1 MSKDLSNYRKS
12 YLLGELIESA
22 LPEDPLELF
31 SDWFSNVE
39 KIGKE
44 IEPNAMSLAA
54 INSENLPISRIVLLK
69 KFDVE
74 GFVFYTNYNSR
85 KGKSISVNPA
95 VCLSFF
101 WSSVEQQVIIN
112 GVASKISGKE
122 SDIYFNSS
130 FDKINLSGSYALG
143 GNAVYQDSKIR
154 ITNFFSKIGENYN
167 PEVGFLR
174 RKNVLF
180 YSPSFRYLF
189 YPKSGKINSH
199 GPEIDYEFYNHPEY
213 GDTDRQFELDYTLN
227 FINNSR
233 FNLRYQKE
241 YTYLLYDFFSS
252 VN

>member
-12 YLLGELIESA
+12 YLLGELIESV

-54 INSENLPISRIVLLK
+54 INTENLPISRIVLLK

-122 SDIYFNSS
+122 SDTYFNSRPMGS
-130 FDKINLSGSYALG
+130 QLGAIISNQSETIPSRKFLENKMEKLKLSSKKLQRPKNWGGYIVKPLSIEFWQGRNNRLHDRILYERSINGWS
-143 GNAVYQDSKIR
+143 
-154 ITNFFSKIGENYN
+154 
-167 PEVGFLR
+167 LR
-174 RKNVLF
+174 RL
-180 YSPSFRYLF
+180 SP
-189 YPKSGKINSH
+189 
-199 GPEIDYEFYNHPEY
+199 
-213 GDTDRQFELDYTLN
+213 
-227 FINNSR
+227 
-233 FNLRYQKE
+233 
-241 YTYLLYDFFSS
+241 
-252 VN
+252 

>member
-69 KFDVE
+69 RFDVE

-112 GVASKISGKE
+112 GMASKISRKE
-122 SDIYFNSS
+122 SDTYFNSRPIGS
-130 FDKINLSGSYALG
+130 QLGAIISNQSETIPSRRFLENKMEKLKLSSKKLQRPKNWGGYIVKPSSVEFWQGRNNRLHDRILYERSINGWS
-143 GNAVYQDSKIR
+143 
-154 ITNFFSKIGENYN
+154 
-167 PEVGFLR
+167 LR
-174 RKNVLF
+174 RL
-180 YSPSFRYLF
+180 SP
-189 YPKSGKINSH
+189 
-199 GPEIDYEFYNHPEY
+199 
-213 GDTDRQFELDYTLN
+213 
-227 FINNSR
+227 
-233 FNLRYQKE
+233 
-241 YTYLLYDFFSS
+241 
-252 VN
+252 

>member
-31 SDWFSNVE
+31 SDWFTNVE

-112 GVASKISGKE
+112 GVASKISKKE
-122 SDIYFNSS
+122 SDKYFNSRPMGS
-130 FDKINLSGSYALG
+130 QLGAIISNQSETIPSRKFLENKMEKLKLSSKKLQRPKNWG
-143 GNAVYQDSKIR
+143 GYIVKPSSIEFWQGRNNRLHDR
-154 ITNFFSKIGENYN
+154 ILYERSIYGWS
-167 PEVGFLR
+167 LR
-174 RKNVLF
+174 RL
-180 YSPSFRYLF
+180 SP
-189 YPKSGKINSH
+189 
-199 GPEIDYEFYNHPEY
+199 
-213 GDTDRQFELDYTLN
+213 
-227 FINNSR
+227 
-233 FNLRYQKE
+233 
-241 YTYLLYDFFSS
+241 
-252 VN
+252 

>member
-122 SDIYFNSS
+122 SDTYFNSRPMGS
-130 FDKINLSGSYALG
+130 QLGAIISNQSETIPSRKFLENKMEKLKLSSKKLQRPKNWGGYIVKPLSIEFWQGRNNRLHDRILYERSINGWS
-143 GNAVYQDSKIR
+143 
-154 ITNFFSKIGENYN
+154 
-167 PEVGFLR
+167 LR
-174 RKNVLF
+174 RL
-180 YSPSFRYLF
+180 SP
-189 YPKSGKINSH
+189 
-199 GPEIDYEFYNHPEY
+199 
-213 GDTDRQFELDYTLN
+213 
-227 FINNSR
+227 
-233 FNLRYQKE
+233 
-241 YTYLLYDFFSS
+241 
-252 VN
+252 

>member
-69 KFDVE
+69 RFDVE

-122 SDIYFNSS
+122 SDTYFNSRPMGS
-130 FDKINLSGSYALG
+130 QLGAIISNQSETIPSRRFLENKMEKLKLSSKKLQRPKNWGGYIVKPSSVEFWQGRNNRLHDRILYERSINGWS
-143 GNAVYQDSKIR
+143 
-154 ITNFFSKIGENYN
+154 
-167 PEVGFLR
+167 LR
-174 RKNVLF
+174 RL
-180 YSPSFRYLF
+180 SP
-189 YPKSGKINSH
+189 
-199 GPEIDYEFYNHPEY
+199 
-213 GDTDRQFELDYTLN
+213 
-227 FINNSR
+227 
-233 FNLRYQKE
+233 
-241 YTYLLYDFFSS
+241 
-252 VN
+252 

>member
-12 YLLGELIESA
+12 YLLGELIEST

-31 SDWFSNVE
+31 SDWFTNVE
-39 KIGKE
+39 KTGKE

-122 SDIYFNSS
+122 SDTYFNSRPMGS
-130 FDKINLSGSYALG
+130 QLGAIISNQSETIPSRKFLENKMEKLKLSSKKLQRPKNWGGYIVKPLSIEFWQGRNNRLHDRILYERSINGWS
-143 GNAVYQDSKIR
+143 
-154 ITNFFSKIGENYN
+154 
-167 PEVGFLR
+167 LR
-174 RKNVLF
+174 RL
-180 YSPSFRYLF
+180 SP
-189 YPKSGKINSH
+189 
-199 GPEIDYEFYNHPEY
+199 
-213 GDTDRQFELDYTLN
+213 
-227 FINNSR
+227 
-233 FNLRYQKE
+233 
-241 YTYLLYDFFSS
+241 
-252 VN
+252 

>member
-12 YLLGELIESA
+12 YLLGELIESS

-31 SDWFSNVE
+31 SDWFTNVE

-122 SDIYFNSS
+122 SDTYFNSRPMGS
-130 FDKINLSGSYALG
+130 QLGAIISNQSETIPSRKFLENKMEKLKLSSEKLQRPKNWGGYIVRPSSIEFWQGRNNRLHDRILYERSINGWS
-143 GNAVYQDSKIR
+143 
-154 ITNFFSKIGENYN
+154 
-167 PEVGFLR
+167 LR
-174 RKNVLF
+174 RL
-180 YSPSFRYLF
+180 SP
-189 YPKSGKINSH
+189 
-199 GPEIDYEFYNHPEY
+199 
-213 GDTDRQFELDYTLN
+213 
-227 FINNSR
+227 
-233 FNLRYQKE
+233 
-241 YTYLLYDFFSS
+241 
-252 VN
+252 

>member
-31 SDWFSNVE
+31 SDWFTNVE

-69 KFDVE
+69 RFDVE

-85 KGKSISVNPA
+85 KGKSISVNPT

-112 GVASKISGKE
+112 GVASKISRKE
-122 SDIYFNSS
+122 SDTYFNSRPIGS
-130 FDKINLSGSYALG
+130 QLGAIISNQSETIPSRRFLENKMEKLKLSSKKLQRPKNWGGYIVKPSSIEFWQGRNNRLHDRILYERSINGWS
-143 GNAVYQDSKIR
+143 
-154 ITNFFSKIGENYN
+154 
-167 PEVGFLR
+167 LR
-174 RKNVLF
+174 RL
-180 YSPSFRYLF
+180 SP
-189 YPKSGKINSH
+189 
-199 GPEIDYEFYNHPEY
+199 
-213 GDTDRQFELDYTLN
+213 
-227 FINNSR
+227 
-233 FNLRYQKE
+233 
-241 YTYLLYDFFSS
+241 
-252 VN
+252 

>member
-39 KIGKE
+39 KIGEE

-112 GVASKISGKE
+112 GMASKISGKE
-122 SDIYFNSS
+122 SDTYFNSRPMGS
-130 FDKINLSGSYALG
+130 QLGAIISNQSETIPSRKFLENKMEKLKLSSKKLQRPKNWGGYIVKPLSIEFWQGRNNRLHDRILYERSINGWS
-143 GNAVYQDSKIR
+143 
-154 ITNFFSKIGENYN
+154 
-167 PEVGFLR
+167 LR
-174 RKNVLF
+174 RL
-180 YSPSFRYLF
+180 SP
-189 YPKSGKINSH
+189 
-199 GPEIDYEFYNHPEY
+199 
-213 GDTDRQFELDYTLN
+213 
-227 FINNSR
+227 
-233 FNLRYQKE
+233 
-241 YTYLLYDFFSS
+241 
-252 VN
+252 

>member
-69 KFDVE
+69 RFDVE

-122 SDIYFNSS
+122 SDTYFNSRPMGS
-130 FDKINLSGSYALG
+130 QLGAIISNQSETIPSRRFLENKMEKLKLSSRKLQRPKNWGGYIVKPSSVEFWQGRNNRLHDRIIYERTINGWS
-143 GNAVYQDSKIR
+143 
-154 ITNFFSKIGENYN
+154 
-167 PEVGFLR
+167 LR
-174 RKNVLF
+174 RL
-180 YSPSFRYLF
+180 SP
-189 YPKSGKINSH
+189 
-199 GPEIDYEFYNHPEY
+199 
-213 GDTDRQFELDYTLN
+213 
-227 FINNSR
+227 
-233 FNLRYQKE
+233 
-241 YTYLLYDFFSS
+241 
-252 VN
+252 

>member
-69 KFDVE
+69 RFDVE

-122 SDIYFNSS
+122 SDTYFNSRPMGS
-130 FDKINLSGSYALG
+130 QLGAIISNQSETIPSRRFLENKMEKLKLSSKKLQRPKNWGGYIVKPSSVEFWQGRNNRLHDRIIYERTINGWS
-143 GNAVYQDSKIR
+143 
-154 ITNFFSKIGENYN
+154 
-167 PEVGFLR
+167 LR
-174 RKNVLF
+174 RL
-180 YSPSFRYLF
+180 SP
-189 YPKSGKINSH
+189 
-199 GPEIDYEFYNHPEY
+199 
-213 GDTDRQFELDYTLN
+213 
-227 FINNSR
+227 
-233 FNLRYQKE
+233 
-241 YTYLLYDFFSS
+241 
-252 VN
+252 

>member
-122 SDIYFNSS
+122 SDTYFNSRPMGS
-130 FDKINLSGSYALG
+130 QLGAIISNQSETIPSRKFLENKMEKLKLSSKKLQRPKNWGGYIVKPSSIEFWQGRNNRLHDRILYERSINGWS
-143 GNAVYQDSKIR
+143 
-154 ITNFFSKIGENYN
+154 
-167 PEVGFLR
+167 LR
-174 RKNVLF
+174 RL
-180 YSPSFRYLF
+180 SP
-189 YPKSGKINSH
+189 
-199 GPEIDYEFYNHPEY
+199 
-213 GDTDRQFELDYTLN
+213 
-227 FINNSR
+227 
-233 FNLRYQKE
+233 
-241 YTYLLYDFFSS
+241 
-252 VN
+252 

>member
-69 KFDVE
+69 RFDVE

-112 GVASKISGKE
+112 GVASKISRKE
-122 SDIYFNSS
+122 SDTYFNSRPMGS
-130 FDKINLSGSYALG
+130 QLGAIISNQSETIPSRRFLENKMEKLKLSSKKLQRPKNWGGYIVKPSSVEFWQGRNNRLHDRILYERSINGWS
-143 GNAVYQDSKIR
+143 
-154 ITNFFSKIGENYN
+154 
-167 PEVGFLR
+167 LR
-174 RKNVLF
+174 RL
-180 YSPSFRYLF
+180 SP
-189 YPKSGKINSH
+189 
-199 GPEIDYEFYNHPEY
+199 
-213 GDTDRQFELDYTLN
+213 
-227 FINNSR
+227 
-233 FNLRYQKE
+233 
-241 YTYLLYDFFSS
+241 
-252 VN
+252 

>member
-31 SDWFSNVE
+31 SDWFTNVE

-69 KFDVE
+69 RFDVE

-122 SDIYFNSS
+122 SDTYFNSRPMGS
-130 FDKINLSGSYALG
+130 QLGAIISNQSETIPSRRFLENKMEKLKLSSKKLQRPKNWGGYIVKPSSVEFWQGRNNRLHDRILYERSINGWS
-143 GNAVYQDSKIR
+143 
-154 ITNFFSKIGENYN
+154 
-167 PEVGFLR
+167 LR
-174 RKNVLF
+174 RL
-180 YSPSFRYLF
+180 SP
-189 YPKSGKINSH
+189 
-199 GPEIDYEFYNHPEY
+199 
-213 GDTDRQFELDYTLN
+213 
-227 FINNSR
+227 
-233 FNLRYQKE
+233 
-241 YTYLLYDFFSS
+241 
-252 VN
+252 

>member
-22 LPEDPLELF
+22 LPEDPIELF

-69 KFDVE
+69 RFDVE

-122 SDIYFNSS
+122 SDTYFNSRPMGS
-130 FDKINLSGSYALG
+130 QLGAIISNQSETIPSRRFLENKMEKLKLSSKKLQRPKNWGGYIVKPLSIEFWQGRNNRLHDRILYERSINGWS
-143 GNAVYQDSKIR
+143 
-154 ITNFFSKIGENYN
+154 
-167 PEVGFLR
+167 LR
-174 RKNVLF
+174 RL
-180 YSPSFRYLF
+180 SP
-189 YPKSGKINSH
+189 
-199 GPEIDYEFYNHPEY
+199 
-213 GDTDRQFELDYTLN
+213 
-227 FINNSR
+227 
-233 FNLRYQKE
+233 
-241 YTYLLYDFFSS
+241 
-252 VN
+252 

>member
-12 YLLGELIESA
+12 YLLGELIEST

-31 SDWFSNVE
+31 SDWFRNVE

-122 SDIYFNSS
+122 SDTYFNSRPMGS
-130 FDKINLSGSYALG
+130 QLGAIISNQSETIPSRKFLENKMEKLKLSSKKLQRPKNWGGYIVKPLSIEFWQGRNNRLHDRILYERSINGWS
-143 GNAVYQDSKIR
+143 
-154 ITNFFSKIGENYN
+154 
-167 PEVGFLR
+167 LR
-174 RKNVLF
+174 RL
-180 YSPSFRYLF
+180 SP
-189 YPKSGKINSH
+189 
-199 GPEIDYEFYNHPEY
+199 
-213 GDTDRQFELDYTLN
+213 
-227 FINNSR
+227 
-233 FNLRYQKE
+233 
-241 YTYLLYDFFSS
+241 
-252 VN
+252 

>member
-69 KFDVE
+69 RFDVE

-112 GVASKISGKE
+112 GVASKISRKE
-122 SDIYFNSS
+122 SDTYFNSRPIGS
-130 FDKINLSGSYALG
+130 QLGAIISNQSETIPSRRFLENKMEKLKLSSKKLQRPKNWGGYIVKPSSVEFWQGRNNRLHDRILYERSINGWS
-143 GNAVYQDSKIR
+143 
-154 ITNFFSKIGENYN
+154 
-167 PEVGFLR
+167 LR
-174 RKNVLF
+174 RL
-180 YSPSFRYLF
+180 SP
-189 YPKSGKINSH
+189 
-199 GPEIDYEFYNHPEY
+199 
-213 GDTDRQFELDYTLN
+213 
-227 FINNSR
+227 
-233 FNLRYQKE
+233 
-241 YTYLLYDFFSS
+241 
-252 VN
+252 

>member
-69 KFDVE
+69 RFDVE

-112 GVASKISGKE
+112 GVASKISRKE
-122 SDIYFNSS
+122 SDTYFNSRPMGS
-130 FDKINLSGSYALG
+130 QLGAIISNQSETIPSRRFLENKMEKLKLSSRKLQRPKNWGGYIVKPSSVEFWQGRNNRLHDRIIYERSINGWS
-143 GNAVYQDSKIR
+143 
-154 ITNFFSKIGENYN
+154 
-167 PEVGFLR
+167 LR
-174 RKNVLF
+174 RL
-180 YSPSFRYLF
+180 SP
-189 YPKSGKINSH
+189 
-199 GPEIDYEFYNHPEY
+199 
-213 GDTDRQFELDYTLN
+213 
-227 FINNSR
+227 
-233 FNLRYQKE
+233 
-241 YTYLLYDFFSS
+241 
-252 VN
+252 

>member
-12 YLLGELIESA
+12 YLLGELIEST

-122 SDIYFNSS
+122 SDTYFNSRPMGS
-130 FDKINLSGSYALG
+130 QLGAIISNQSETIPSRKFLENKMEKLKLSSKKLQRPKNWGGYIVKPLSIEFWQGRNNRLHDRILYERSINGWS
-143 GNAVYQDSKIR
+143 
-154 ITNFFSKIGENYN
+154 
-167 PEVGFLR
+167 LR
-174 RKNVLF
+174 RL
-180 YSPSFRYLF
+180 SP
-189 YPKSGKINSH
+189 
-199 GPEIDYEFYNHPEY
+199 
-213 GDTDRQFELDYTLN
+213 
-227 FINNSR
+227 
-233 FNLRYQKE
+233 
-241 YTYLLYDFFSS
+241 
-252 VN
+252 

>member
-12 YLLGELIESA
+12 YLLGELIESV

-122 SDIYFNSS
+122 SDTYFNSRPMGS
-130 FDKINLSGSYALG
+130 QLGAIISNQSETIPSRKFLENKMEKLKLSSKKLQRPKNWGGYIVKPLSIEFWQGRNNRLHDRILYERSINGWS
-143 GNAVYQDSKIR
+143 
-154 ITNFFSKIGENYN
+154 
-167 PEVGFLR
+167 LR
-174 RKNVLF
+174 RL
-180 YSPSFRYLF
+180 SP
-189 YPKSGKINSH
+189 
-199 GPEIDYEFYNHPEY
+199 
-213 GDTDRQFELDYTLN
+213 
-227 FINNSR
+227 
-233 FNLRYQKE
+233 
-241 YTYLLYDFFSS
+241 
-252 VN
+252 

>member
-12 YLLGELIESA
+12 YLLGELIEST

-39 KIGKE
+39 KTGKE

-122 SDIYFNSS
+122 SDTYFNSRPMGS
-130 FDKINLSGSYALG
+130 QLGAIISNQSETIPSRKFLENKMEKLKLSSKKLQRPKNWGGYIVKPLSIEFWQGRNNRLHDRILYERSINGWS
-143 GNAVYQDSKIR
+143 
-154 ITNFFSKIGENYN
+154 
-167 PEVGFLR
+167 LR
-174 RKNVLF
+174 RL
-180 YSPSFRYLF
+180 SP
-189 YPKSGKINSH
+189 
-199 GPEIDYEFYNHPEY
+199 
-213 GDTDRQFELDYTLN
+213 
-227 FINNSR
+227 
-233 FNLRYQKE
+233 
-241 YTYLLYDFFSS
+241 
-252 VN
+252 

>member
-31 SDWFSNVE
+31 SDWFTNVE

-122 SDIYFNSS
+122 SDTYFNSRPMGS
-130 FDKINLSGSYALG
+130 QLGAIISNQSETIPSRRFLENKMEKLKLSSKKLQRPKNWGGYIVKPSSVEFWQGRNNRLHDRIIYERTINGWS
-143 GNAVYQDSKIR
+143 
-154 ITNFFSKIGENYN
+154 
-167 PEVGFLR
+167 LR
-174 RKNVLF
+174 RL
-180 YSPSFRYLF
+180 SP
-189 YPKSGKINSH
+189 
-199 GPEIDYEFYNHPEY
+199 
-213 GDTDRQFELDYTLN
+213 
-227 FINNSR
+227 
-233 FNLRYQKE
+233 
-241 YTYLLYDFFSS
+241 
-252 VN
+252 

>member
-31 SDWFSNVE
+31 SNWFSNVE
-39 KIGKE
+39 KKGKE

-122 SDIYFNSS
+122 SDTYFNSRPMGS
-130 FDKINLSGSYALG
+130 QLGAIISNQSETIPSRKFLENKMEKLKLSSKKLQRPKNWGGYIVKPLSIEFWQGRNNRLHDRILYERSINGWSIRRLS
-143 GNAVYQDSKIR
+143 
-154 ITNFFSKIGENYN
+154 
-167 PEVGFLR
+167 P
-174 RKNVLF
+174 
-180 YSPSFRYLF
+180 
-189 YPKSGKINSH
+189 
-199 GPEIDYEFYNHPEY
+199 
-213 GDTDRQFELDYTLN
+213 
-227 FINNSR
+227 
-233 FNLRYQKE
+233 
-241 YTYLLYDFFSS
+241 
-252 VN
+252 

>member
-122 SDIYFNSS
+122 SDTYFNSRPMGS
-130 FDKINLSGSYALG
+130 QLGAIISNQSETIPSRKFLENKMEKLKLSSKKLQRPKNWGGYIVKPLSIEFWQGRNNRLHDRILYERSINGWSIRRLS
-143 GNAVYQDSKIR
+143 
-154 ITNFFSKIGENYN
+154 
-167 PEVGFLR
+167 P
-174 RKNVLF
+174 
-180 YSPSFRYLF
+180 
-189 YPKSGKINSH
+189 
-199 GPEIDYEFYNHPEY
+199 
-213 GDTDRQFELDYTLN
+213 
-227 FINNSR
+227 
-233 FNLRYQKE
+233 
-241 YTYLLYDFFSS
+241 
-252 VN
+252 

>member
-31 SDWFSNVE
+31 SDWFTNVE

-85 KGKSISVNPA
+85 KGKSISENPA

-112 GVASKISGKE
+112 GVASKISKKE
-122 SDIYFNSS
+122 SDKYFNSRPMGS
-130 FDKINLSGSYALG
+130 QLGAIISNQSETIPSRKFLENKMEKLKLSSKKLQRPKNWG
-143 GNAVYQDSKIR
+143 GYIVKPSSIEFWQGRNNRLHDR
-154 ITNFFSKIGENYN
+154 ILYERSIYGWS
-167 PEVGFLR
+167 LR
-174 RKNVLF
+174 RL
-180 YSPSFRYLF
+180 SP
-189 YPKSGKINSH
+189 
-199 GPEIDYEFYNHPEY
+199 
-213 GDTDRQFELDYTLN
+213 
-227 FINNSR
+227 
-233 FNLRYQKE
+233 
-241 YTYLLYDFFSS
+241 
-252 VN
+252 

>member
-31 SDWFSNVE
+31 SDWFTNVE

-69 KFDVE
+69 KFDLE

-122 SDIYFNSS
+122 SDTYFNSRPMGS
-130 FDKINLSGSYALG
+130 QLGAIISNQSETIPSRRFLENKMEKLKLSSKKLQRPKNWGGYIVKPSSVEFWQGRNNRLHDRIIYERTINGWS
-143 GNAVYQDSKIR
+143 
-154 ITNFFSKIGENYN
+154 
-167 PEVGFLR
+167 LR
-174 RKNVLF
+174 RL
-180 YSPSFRYLF
+180 SP
-189 YPKSGKINSH
+189 
-199 GPEIDYEFYNHPEY
+199 
-213 GDTDRQFELDYTLN
+213 
-227 FINNSR
+227 
-233 FNLRYQKE
+233 
-241 YTYLLYDFFSS
+241 
-252 VN
+252 

>member
-31 SDWFSNVE
+31 SDWFTNVE

-122 SDIYFNSS
+122 SDTYFNSRPMGS
-130 FDKINLSGSYALG
+130 QLGAIISNQSETIPSRKFLENKMEKLKLSSKKLQRPKNWGGYIVKPLSIEFWQGRNNRLHDRILYERSINGWS
-143 GNAVYQDSKIR
+143 
-154 ITNFFSKIGENYN
+154 
-167 PEVGFLR
+167 LR
-174 RKNVLF
+174 RL
-180 YSPSFRYLF
+180 SP
-189 YPKSGKINSH
+189 
-199 GPEIDYEFYNHPEY
+199 
-213 GDTDRQFELDYTLN
+213 
-227 FINNSR
+227 
-233 FNLRYQKE
+233 
-241 YTYLLYDFFSS
+241 
-252 VN
+252 

>member
-12 YLLGELIESA
+12 YLLGELIESS

-31 SDWFSNVE
+31 SDWFTNVE

-122 SDIYFNSS
+122 SDTYFNSRPMGS
-130 FDKINLSGSYALG
+130 QLGAIISNQSETIPSRKFLENKMEKLKLSSKKLQRPKNWGGYIVKPLSIEFWQGRNNRLHDRILYERSINGWS
-143 GNAVYQDSKIR
+143 
-154 ITNFFSKIGENYN
+154 
-167 PEVGFLR
+167 LR
-174 RKNVLF
+174 RL
-180 YSPSFRYLF
+180 SP
-189 YPKSGKINSH
+189 
-199 GPEIDYEFYNHPEY
+199 
-213 GDTDRQFELDYTLN
+213 
-227 FINNSR
+227 
-233 FNLRYQKE
+233 
-241 YTYLLYDFFSS
+241 
-252 VN
+252 

>member
-12 YLLGELIESA
+12 YLLGELIEST

-31 SDWFSNVE
+31 SDWFRNVE

-69 KFDVE
+69 KFDVK

-122 SDIYFNSS
+122 SDKYFNSRPTGS
-130 FDKINLSGSYALG
+130 QLGAIISNQSETIPSRKFLENKMEKLKLSSKKLQRPKNWGGYIVRPSSIEFWQGRNNRLHDRILYERSINGWS
-143 GNAVYQDSKIR
+143 
-154 ITNFFSKIGENYN
+154 
-167 PEVGFLR
+167 LR
-174 RKNVLF
+174 RL
-180 YSPSFRYLF
+180 SP
-189 YPKSGKINSH
+189 
-199 GPEIDYEFYNHPEY
+199 
-213 GDTDRQFELDYTLN
+213 
-227 FINNSR
+227 
-233 FNLRYQKE
+233 
-241 YTYLLYDFFSS
+241 
-252 VN
+252 

>member
-112 GVASKISGKE
+112 GMASKISGKE
-122 SDIYFNSS
+122 SDTYFNSRPMGS
-130 FDKINLSGSYALG
+130 QLGAIISNQSETIPSRKFLENKMEKLKLSSKKLQRPKNWGGYIVKPLSIEFWQGRNNRLHDRILYERSINGWS
-143 GNAVYQDSKIR
+143 
-154 ITNFFSKIGENYN
+154 
-167 PEVGFLR
+167 LR
-174 RKNVLF
+174 RL
-180 YSPSFRYLF
+180 SP
-189 YPKSGKINSH
+189 
-199 GPEIDYEFYNHPEY
+199 
-213 GDTDRQFELDYTLN
+213 
-227 FINNSR
+227 
-233 FNLRYQKE
+233 
-241 YTYLLYDFFSS
+241 
-252 VN
+252 

>member
-69 KFDVE
+69 KFDLE

-112 GVASKISGKE
+112 GVASKISRKE
-122 SDIYFNSS
+122 SDTYFNSRPMGS
-130 FDKINLSGSYALG
+130 QLGAIISNQSETIPSRRFLENKMKKLKLSSKKLKRPKNWGGYIVKPSCIEFWQGRNNRLHDRILYERSINGWS
-143 GNAVYQDSKIR
+143 
-154 ITNFFSKIGENYN
+154 
-167 PEVGFLR
+167 LR
-174 RKNVLF
+174 RL
-180 YSPSFRYLF
+180 SP
-189 YPKSGKINSH
+189 
-199 GPEIDYEFYNHPEY
+199 
-213 GDTDRQFELDYTLN
+213 
-227 FINNSR
+227 
-233 FNLRYQKE
+233 
-241 YTYLLYDFFSS
+241 
-252 VN
+252 

>member
-31 SDWFSNVE
+31 SYWFTNVE

-122 SDIYFNSS
+122 SDTYFNSRPMGS
-130 FDKINLSGSYALG
+130 QLGAIISNQSETIPSRKFLENKMEKLKLSSKKLQRPKNWGGYIVKPLSIEFWQGRNNRLHDRILYERSINGWS
-143 GNAVYQDSKIR
+143 
-154 ITNFFSKIGENYN
+154 
-167 PEVGFLR
+167 LR
-174 RKNVLF
+174 RL
-180 YSPSFRYLF
+180 SP
-189 YPKSGKINSH
+189 
-199 GPEIDYEFYNHPEY
+199 
-213 GDTDRQFELDYTLN
+213 
-227 FINNSR
+227 
-233 FNLRYQKE
+233 
-241 YTYLLYDFFSS
+241 
-252 VN
+252 

>member
-22 LPEDPLELF
+22 LPEDPIELF

-69 KFDVE
+69 RFDVE

-112 GVASKISGKE
+112 GVASKISRKE
-122 SDIYFNSS
+122 SDTYFNSRPMGS
-130 FDKINLSGSYALG
+130 QLGAIISNQSETIPSRKFLENKMEKLKLSSRKLQRPKNWGGYIVKPSSIEFWQGRNNRLHDRILYERGINGWS
-143 GNAVYQDSKIR
+143 
-154 ITNFFSKIGENYN
+154 
-167 PEVGFLR
+167 LR
-174 RKNVLF
+174 RL
-180 YSPSFRYLF
+180 SP
-189 YPKSGKINSH
+189 
-199 GPEIDYEFYNHPEY
+199 
-213 GDTDRQFELDYTLN
+213 
-227 FINNSR
+227 
-233 FNLRYQKE
+233 
-241 YTYLLYDFFSS
+241 
-252 VN
+252 

>member
-69 KFDVE
+69 RFDVE

-112 GVASKISGKE
+112 GVASKISRKE
-122 SDIYFNSS
+122 SDTYFNSRPMGS
-130 FDKINLSGSYALG
+130 QLGAIISNQSETIPSRRFLENKMEKLKLSSRKLQRPKNWGGYIVKPSSVEFWQGRNNRLHDRILYERSINGWS
-143 GNAVYQDSKIR
+143 
-154 ITNFFSKIGENYN
+154 
-167 PEVGFLR
+167 LR
-174 RKNVLF
+174 RL
-180 YSPSFRYLF
+180 SP
-189 YPKSGKINSH
+189 
-199 GPEIDYEFYNHPEY
+199 
-213 GDTDRQFELDYTLN
+213 
-227 FINNSR
+227 
-233 FNLRYQKE
+233 
-241 YTYLLYDFFSS
+241 
-252 VN
+252 

>member
-112 GVASKISGKE
+112 GVASKISVKE
-122 SDIYFNSS
+122 SDTYFNSRPMGS
-130 FDKINLSGSYALG
+130 QLGAIISNQSETIPSRKFLENKMEKLKLSSKKLQRPKNWGGYIVKPLSIEFWQGRNNRLHDRILYERSINGWS
-143 GNAVYQDSKIR
+143 
-154 ITNFFSKIGENYN
+154 
-167 PEVGFLR
+167 LR
-174 RKNVLF
+174 RL
-180 YSPSFRYLF
+180 SP
-189 YPKSGKINSH
+189 
-199 GPEIDYEFYNHPEY
+199 
-213 GDTDRQFELDYTLN
+213 
-227 FINNSR
+227 
-233 FNLRYQKE
+233 
-241 YTYLLYDFFSS
+241 
-252 VN
+252 